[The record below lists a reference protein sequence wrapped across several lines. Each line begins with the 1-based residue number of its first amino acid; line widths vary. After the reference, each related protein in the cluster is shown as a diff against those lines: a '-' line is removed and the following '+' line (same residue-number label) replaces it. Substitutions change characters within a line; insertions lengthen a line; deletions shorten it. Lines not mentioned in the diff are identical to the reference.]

1 MSYISLSNLFITI
14 THTVWNEQWMFLFAI
29 SCIFL
34 FRRHRFLILMY
45 RILSLT
51 SMCVL
56 RPRHAHIHTLHTV
69 LYHETH
75 KLCINLFVL
84 CESSCEQLL
93 LQLQVSLCLLLL
105 WLSFLMMM
113 IVPEVFWSSQK
124 MTIFKPI
131 VHILQIF

>member
-1 MSYISLSNLFITI
+1 MSYVSLSNLFITI
-14 THTVWNEQWMFLFAI
+14 THTVRNGQWMFLLQ
-29 SCIFL
+29 FL
-34 FRRHRFLILMY
+34 AFSFLGKPNSLFLMY

-93 LQLQVSLCLLLL
+93 QLQVSLCLLLL